1 MEDTVK
7 VRILPLFYR

>member
-7 VRILPLFYR
+7 KGDSA